1 MKALGL
7 GALLIASVVLSLS
20 ACFAT
25 RGGSTEEA
33 TVKSFLT
40 AVQANDRRGLAALI
54 HPDYAGEKESAAFLE
69 RYGGGQL
76 ASVQIV
82 VEPNSIASYMAT
94 ARVTASFTPAAGGSA
109 RAVVP
114 TASQAS
120 RVPLVRTAGRA
131 AGRTQGSGTNNNPE
145 ALTLRHVKTP

>member
-109 RAVVP
+109 RAVEFQLP
-114 TASQAS
+114 LKQAGS
-120 RVPLVRTAGRA
+120 RWFVLLGEPRGGRKDR
-131 AGRTQGSGTNNNPE
+131 GQTTIP
-145 ALTLRHVKTP
+145 KP